1 TPDLENHIR
10 LIATKLAIIGHKAT
24 FLEGRNLS
32 LDQVSDSIREIEEVL
47 DAYRVDDHAKGPL
60 YSKMHEVYTTFQI
73 IMGRNAGYMEI
84 MEQRDDPDFHIYK
97 YAPMNSAEC
106 ERVFSAI
113 NDILSD
119 KRMSFE
125 IQNLKH

>member
-1 TPDLENHIR
+1 M
-10 LIATKLAIIGHKAT
+10 
-24 FLEGRNLS
+24 S

-106 ERVFSAI
+106 ELLHYKHYERANESPRSTIQNQSGNFRDGSNGI
-113 NDILSD
+113 H
-119 KRMSFE
+119 RMS
-125 IQNLKH
+125 